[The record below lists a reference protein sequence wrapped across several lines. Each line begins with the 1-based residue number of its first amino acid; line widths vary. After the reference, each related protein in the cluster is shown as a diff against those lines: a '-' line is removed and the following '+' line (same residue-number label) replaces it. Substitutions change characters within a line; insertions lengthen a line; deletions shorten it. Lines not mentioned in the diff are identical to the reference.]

1 MVILQS
7 DSDTPCTDA
16 GSLKEVQLSTII
28 VGHCTGSS
36 LKIVLWEEGH

>member
-1 MVILQS
+1 MILQS

-16 GSLKEVQLSTII
+16 GSLKAVQLSTVI
-28 VGHCTGSS
+28 VGHCAGSS